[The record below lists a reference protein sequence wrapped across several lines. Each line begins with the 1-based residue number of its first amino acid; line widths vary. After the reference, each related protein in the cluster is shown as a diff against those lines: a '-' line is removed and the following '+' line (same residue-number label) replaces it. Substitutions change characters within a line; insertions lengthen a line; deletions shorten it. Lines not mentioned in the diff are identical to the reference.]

1 MVGVQREE
9 EPAFTFNICCM
20 RKYKDVTRRNGYLI
34 NVKVK
39 LDSFLKKIK
48 KKSMRAL
55 VVKQA
60 RV

>member
-1 MVGVQREE
+1 
-9 EPAFTFNICCM
+9 M